1 MRGGKRRTDRSST
14 KAPADKPE
22 PAALLRFSRQSV
34 SLYGLQPD
42 DVYPR
47 SQAGRPGATPVDFG
61 IGTSSSSSPSML
73 PSPRLHRRRSYST
86 LTSLT
91 SDSPDDERTDAASS
105 SDEPETANARR
116 LLSAPLLDEKG
127 PSLSGEAG
135 KRLWR
140 MQSHGKHRHH
150 HHQHDSDGD
159 DSNGDDDDRHN
170 AKDTLVCELFLPS
183 FRLSR

>member
-1 MRGGKRRTDRSST
+1 M
-14 KAPADKPE
+14 A
-22 PAALLRFSRQSV
+22 
-34 SLYGLQPD
+34 
-42 DVYPR
+42 
-47 SQAGRPGATPVDFG
+47 
-61 IGTSSSSSPSML
+61 SSS
-73 PSPRLHRRRSYST
+73 
-86 LTSLT
+86 
-91 SDSPDDERTDAASS
+91 SS

-116 LLSAPLLDEKG
+116 LLRAPLLDEKG